1 MLTCANHSS
10 HNMHE
15 TKIFLYETGKKLCID
30 MTTGVV
36 PHRNWHGLNNTKS
49 LQKTI
54 HVLFWDVLDYS

>member
-1 MLTCANHSS
+1 
-10 HNMHE
+10 MHE